1 VSSLQLVRFLSV
13 DCRPTLVRA
22 VHRTMPS
29 PAARAFVGRL
39 MADPSFLGKLAVEQL
54 ITLGAGVAYEASAR
68 GARLSDEAEL
78 ASANVLTL
86 LASNAALVWCLAP
99 TRSYGA
105 AHKHAWQRAVAS
117 LPNYVFDSCGPL
129 RQYTKLSRT
138 SALLYKA
145 AQLSGVGVA
154 IGAAGG
160 AASHLLLARRKR
172 ADPSFTPSVP
182 IPSVGASAL
191 GYGAWLG
198 LSGNIRYNLL
208 GGADRWARERL
219 SSLSTTWVTTCF
231 ARLGNN
237 HIGDVSR
244 LWLLGLPAAPG
255 LMGTSVITGM
265 PQTATRRA
273 APMGSAGGVAQR
285 RAGSA
290 AGAAARKRRAA
301 AAAAAAGGA
310 GAGAAAPAG
319 FSVSAAAAGAPPPP
333 PRRQARA

>member
-22 VHRTMPS
+22 VHRTMPT

-172 ADPSFTPSVP
+172 SDPSFTPSVP
-182 IPSVGASAL
+182 IPSIGASAL

-198 LSGNIRYNLL
+198 LSGNVRYNLL

-255 LMGTSVITGM
+255 LMGAGVITGV
-265 PQTATRRA
+265 PTTVTRRAAASGAAGGAGVATRRA
-273 APMGSAGGVAQR
+273 GSTGA
-285 RAGSA
+285 
-290 AGAAARKRRAA
+290 AAARKRRAA
-301 AAAAAAGGA
+301 AAAAAGGA
-310 GAGAAAPAG
+310 AVAAPAG
-319 FSVSAAAAGAPPPP
+319 FSVSAAAAAAPPPP
-333 PRRQARA
+333 PRRRA